1 MLEQAKKLSSELSRL
16 RRDFHRFPELSF
28 QETRTAR
35 IICEELQK
43 IGGITVKEGIGKTGV
58 IGEIENGDGPT
69 IAIRADMDAL
79 PITEITEVEYC
90 SKNEGIMH
98 ACGHD
103 AHPAMLIGAAH
114 LLKDRFLQE
123 GLKGKVRFIFQ
134 PAEEGY
140 DEEGVSG
147 ASRMIEDGA
156 LKNVDAVI
164 ALHVDSVSPS
174 GTVLICPEWVTAAVD
189 DFEARIKASGGH
201 GATPHLATDPI
212 WMLSPVLAA
221 LYGIVARRIDP
232 MEKAVLSIGQVHSG
246 TVSNVIPHEVYL
258 EGTLR
263 SFNKD
268 IRKQLVKEVEQALS
282 IVRPLGGNYE
292 LNIAYGYPAG
302 WNDPVIT
309 DGLHK
314 VCTDLIGGEAINSNA
329 MGMGAEDFSYM
340 CQQVP
345 GAMFFLGAAIPD
357 GIERGHHTNIFDID
371 ESVLPTGAAILAETT
386 RRFLMGDLPIPK
398 KKEC

>member
-1 MLEQAKKLSSELSRL
+1 MLEQAQKLSAELSRL
-16 RRDFHRFPELSF
+16 RREIHRFPELSF

-35 IICEELQK
+35 IVCEELQK
-43 IGGITVKEGIGKTGV
+43 IGGISVKSGIGKTGIIAE
-58 IGEIENGDGPT
+58 IGNDDGPT

-79 PITEITEVEYC
+79 PIQEINEVEYA
-90 SKNEGIMH
+90 SVNEGVMH

-103 AHPAMLIGAAH
+103 AHAATLLGVAR
-114 LLKDRFLQE
+114 LLKDQFSQE
-123 GLKGKVRFIFQ
+123 DLKGKVRFIFQ
-134 PAEEGY
+134 PAEEDY

-156 LKNVDAVI
+156 LENVDAVI
-164 ALHVDSVSPS
+164 ALHVDSMVPS
-174 GTVLICPEWVTAAVD
+174 GTVSICSGWLSGAVD

-212 WMLSPVLAA
+212 WMLSPVLSA

-232 MEKAVLSIGQVHSG
+232 MKKAVLSIGKVHGG
-246 TVSNVIPHEVYL
+246 TASNIIPHEVIL

-263 SFNKD
+263 SFDED
-268 IRKQLVKEVEQALS
+268 IRKQLIKEVEQALS
-282 IVRPLGGNYE
+282 IVRPLGGDYE

-309 DGLHK
+309 DGLYR
-314 VCTDLIGGEAINSNA
+314 VCSDLIGEDAIDENA
-329 MGMGAEDFSYM
+329 MGLGAEDFSYM
-340 CQQVP
+340 CQRAP

-357 GIERGHHTNIFDID
+357 SIERGHHTNIFDID
-371 ESVLPTGAAILAETT
+371 EKALPIGAAILAETT
-386 RRFLMGDLPIPK
+386 RRFLKGELPIPA
-398 KKEC
+398 KKE